1 MTKSSPSFYFLKLL
15 AHVWKR
21 VYFVHESAPTTTS
34 VLVLKRQLQK
44 TKTNDQRS
52 VESKK
57 NKHRAK
63 AGKRDETHKTS
74 CRWHADDVYII
85 LLLLY
90 QDSASAVHKPQDL
103 TVMAIYCCKRIGKSH
118 MLVYDDKDKV
128 QSLDKCNNEHN
139 IILLLCVS

>member
-52 VESKK
+52 VESKN
-57 NKHRAK
+57 NKHRAE
-63 AGKRDETHKTS
+63 AGKRDDSKLKGTKH
-74 CRWHADDVYII
+74 RADDT
-85 LLLLY
+85 
-90 QDSASAVHKPQDL
+90 PM
-103 TVMAIYCCKRIGKSH
+103 TCT
-118 MLVYDDKDKV
+118 
-128 QSLDKCNNEHN
+128 
-139 IILLLCVS
+139 